1 VSLLHAVPR
10 PAPRPPKERKG
21 LRRRTRLKAK
31 GKTSHAR
38 RPRDFDYMGK
48 VAKLPCIV
56 KWLTIAPVNLRHLC
70 DGRITVDHAFGRYRK
85 DADRMTIPL
94 CEKHHR
100 EKTGQVGGGGFM
112 AGWSLGR
119 RRGWLSTA
127 VAVTREA
134 IAAAADR
141 ERRC

>member
-1 VSLLHAVPR
+1 MSLLHSVPKPTR
-10 PAPRPPKERKG
+10 SPKEPKR
-21 LRRRTRLKAK
+21 LRRYSRLKAK

-48 VAKLPCIV
+48 VAKLPCAV
-56 KWLTIAPVNLRHLC
+56 TWLCSPFIKGWMCA
-70 DGRITVDHAFGRYRK
+70 GRITVDHAFGRYRK
-85 DADRMTIPL
+85 DADMLTIPL

-119 RRGWLSTA
+119 RRGWLSIA

-134 IAAAADR
+134 IGASGKGTP
-141 ERRC
+141 